1 MKGSTRNFLTAVFAL
16 TVLAAGL
23 RLWGIDTGLPHLMT
37 RPDEEVLLF
46 KTRHPAS
53 GSLDLNYESQHPGV
67 PSAYIFGLWAAGEV
81 GLRVEQLLGLAEP
94 GSYLETLDRAPEK
107 ILVVHRM
114 LSALAGVATVVLLT
128 PVSYTHL
135 TLPTNREV

>member
-67 PSAYIFGLWAAGEV
+67 PSAYI
-81 GLRVEQLLGLAEP
+81 
-94 GSYLETLDRAPEK
+94 
-107 ILVVHRM
+107 
-114 LSALAGVATVVLLT
+114 LSLI
-128 PVSYTHL
+128 HI
-135 TLPTNREV
+135 